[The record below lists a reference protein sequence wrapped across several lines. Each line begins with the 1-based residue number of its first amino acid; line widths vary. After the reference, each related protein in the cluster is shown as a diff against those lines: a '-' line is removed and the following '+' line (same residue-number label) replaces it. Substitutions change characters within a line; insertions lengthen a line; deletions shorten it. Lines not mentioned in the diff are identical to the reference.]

1 MSAQTHT
8 LHLHDL
14 TSLCRAF
21 KPTASSFFVCQMW
34 TSAASDGRALRSAST
49 QLEAIDVRA
58 ETASG
63 SPETAIPVKASLLLL
78 LLLLLKLLP
87 LPPRQQWVAT
97 RMRVNECECVCVCV
111 PSHGVTLCLAAAKCL
126 EHRREIKNIASFAV
140 HYYFWYALCHSQ
152 LVP

>member
-1 MSAQTHT
+1 MHT

-78 LLLLLKLLP
+78 LLLLLNHILLHKLIFLDLLRSLP
-87 LPPRQQWVAT
+87 LAPPLSLLLWSCLLA
-97 RMRVNECECVCVCV
+97 
-111 PSHGVTLCLAAAKCL
+111 LLAAPL
-126 EHRREIKNIASFAV
+126 HVLLHISLLLLRLLL
-140 HYYFWYALCHSQ
+140 LCC
-152 LVP
+152 